1 MACPQSLIG
10 VEVTMWSLS
19 NNTCK
24 ILGEGG
30 VMVLI
35 VWWKRTGQG
44 LNLNLLV
51 IHITGTIKMLRNH
64 EFS

>member
-1 MACPQSLIG
+1 MAFAQSLIG

-44 LNLNLLV
+44 QNLLV
-51 IHITGTIKMLRNH
+51 IHITGTIKLSRNQ
-64 EFS
+64 ESS

>member
-1 MACPQSLIG
+1 MACAQILIG

-44 LNLNLLV
+44 LNLLV

>member
-1 MACPQSLIG
+1 MACAQILIG

-44 LNLNLLV
+44 QNLLV
-51 IHITGTIKMLRNH
+51 IHIKGTIKMLRNQ
-64 EFS
+64 ESS

>member
-1 MACPQSLIG
+1 MACTQSLIG
-10 VEVTMWSLS
+10 AEVTMWSLS

-44 LNLNLLV
+44 QHLLV
-51 IHITGTIKMLRNH
+51 IHITGTIKMLRNQ
-64 EFS
+64 EPS